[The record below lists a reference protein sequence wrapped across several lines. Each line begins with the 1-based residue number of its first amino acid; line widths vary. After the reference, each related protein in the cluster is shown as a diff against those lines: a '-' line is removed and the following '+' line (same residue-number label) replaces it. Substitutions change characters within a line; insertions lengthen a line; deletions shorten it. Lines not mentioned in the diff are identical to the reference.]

1 MIIAKLFALS
11 ANALKHFGTIRR
23 YYNTYDALYYTIFC
37 WQNKAETRKKEKEAG
52 NKFDSL
58 FIVYKSLT

>member
-23 YYNTYDALYYTIFC
+23 YYDALYYIIFC
-37 WQNKAETRKKEKEAG
+37 WLNKAETRKKEKEAG

>member
-1 MIIAKLFALS
+1 MIIAKLFSLS

-23 YYNTYDALYYTIFC
+23 YYNTYDALYYIIFC
-37 WQNKAETRKKEKEAG
+37 WLNKAETRKKEKEAG